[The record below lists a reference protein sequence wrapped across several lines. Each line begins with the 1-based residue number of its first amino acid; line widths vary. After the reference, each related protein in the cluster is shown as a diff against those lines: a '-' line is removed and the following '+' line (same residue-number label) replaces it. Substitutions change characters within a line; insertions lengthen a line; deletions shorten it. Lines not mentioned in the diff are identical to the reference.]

1 MHDNARPHVVQ
12 VVSRYLH
19 DIGINTVD
27 WPARSPDLN
36 PIEHLWDHMER
47 QVAASQ
53 PAPINLNDLGN
64 RLVEIWD
71 GVDQDYIRH
80 LTPSRDR
87 RCQAVVTTR
96 GGNTC
101 Y

>member
-1 MHDNARPHVVQ
+1 
-12 VVSRYLH
+12 
-19 DIGINTVD
+19 
-27 WPARSPDLN
+27 
-36 PIEHLWDHMER
+36 MER

-64 RLVEIWD
+64 RFVEIWD

-80 LTPSRDR
+80 LTPSRGR

>member
-1 MHDNARPHVVQ
+1 
-12 VVSRYLH
+12 
-19 DIGINTVD
+19 
-27 WPARSPDLN
+27 
-36 PIEHLWDHMER
+36 MER

-80 LTPSRDR
+80 LTPCNFLNVLVLIFESFLYFTLFN
-87 RCQAVVTTR
+87 VIYKTI
-96 GGNTC
+96 

>member
-1 MHDNARPHVVQ
+1 
-12 VVSRYLH
+12 
-19 DIGINTVD
+19 
-27 WPARSPDLN
+27 
-36 PIEHLWDHMER
+36 MER
-47 QVAASQ
+47 QVAALQ

-80 LTPSRDR
+80 ITPNMGR
-87 RCQAVVTTR
+87 RCQAVVIIR

>member
-1 MHDNARPHVVQ
+1 MIRPHVAQ
-12 VVSRYLH
+12 VR
-19 DIGINTVD
+19 
-27 WPARSPDLN
+27 PARSPDLN
-36 PIEHLWDHMER
+36 PIEHLWDNMER

-71 GVDQDYIRH
+71 AVDQDYIRH
-80 LTPSRDR
+80 LTASRGR